1 MASVKFTD
9 LPAGAAVLATD
20 VYAAVETG
28 GDVSQKY
35 TITQLQTFLAAQYFP
50 LSMANGGSAKALTA
64 SVGGIVWTD
73 ANSMEV
79 LAGTATANQVLLSG
93 SSATPAW
100 STATYPATTTI
111 NQLLYSSSA
120 NVIAGLASA
129 NNGILITSAGGVPS
143 IGSTIPAAVQGNI
156 TATGTIATG
165 TWNGTVIGS
174 TYGGTGVN
182 NGASTIT
189 VGGNVTFSGGFT
201 TTLTVG
207 ANTSVTLPSAGTITN
222 TINVLNNSM
231 SYAVDAGAADAY
243 SVTLSPAAASYVA
256 GMQVIMKAANAN
268 TGPSTINVNGLG
280 VQNIKLASAADPA
293 ANDIL
298 ANGVYILI
306 YDGTNFQL
314 INPS

>member
-9 LPAGAAVLATD
+9 LPAGSAVLATD

-35 TITQLQTFLAAQYFP
+35 TITQLQTFLSGEFFP

-64 SVGGIVWTD
+64 SAGGIVWTD

-100 STATYPATTTI
+100 STATYPATTTVNEI
-111 NQLLYSSSA
+111 LWSSSA
-120 NVIAGLASA
+120 NVIAGLATA
-129 NNGILITSAGGVPS
+129 NNGILVTSSGGVPS
-143 IGSTIPAAVQGNI
+143 IGSTLPAAVQGNI
-156 TATGTIATG
+156 TATGTIASG
-165 TWNGTVIGS
+165 TWNGTVIGA

-189 VGGNVTFSGGFT
+189 IGGNVTFSGAFT
-201 TTLTVG
+201 TTLTVTG
-207 ANTSVTLPSAGTITN
+207 NTSLTLPDAGTVTN
-222 TINVLNNSM
+222 TVNVLNNSM
-231 SYAVDAGAADAY
+231 SYAVDTGAADAY
-243 SVTLSPAAASYVA
+243 VVTLSPAPAAYVA
-256 GMQVIMKAANAN
+256 GMEVKMKAANAN
-268 TGPSTINVNGLG
+268 TAASTIAVNGLAA
-280 VQNIKLASAADPA
+280 QAIKLASGADPA

-298 ANGVYILI
+298 ANGIYILI